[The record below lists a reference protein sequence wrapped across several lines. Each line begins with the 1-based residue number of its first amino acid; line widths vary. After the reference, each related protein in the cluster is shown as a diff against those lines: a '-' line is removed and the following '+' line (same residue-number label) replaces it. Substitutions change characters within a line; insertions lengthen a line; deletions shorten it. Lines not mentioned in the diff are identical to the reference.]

1 MLQIKLIFKTVFF
14 SVFTILFLN
23 SCQNNSKNNW
33 KANVI
38 NSVEGDVAVVG
49 SIDIMNILNK
59 SDIMNSEFLPEEYKG
74 MMNMYVLNTL
84 KSENLGFKIEGNN
97 HVVVVV
103 NETGEFDY
111 VFFMADVLDEKK
123 MSKNLKFLI
132 GGSKE
137 VKDYN
142 YLTTSEGVVI
152 AWDEKNVIGLLQTP
166 KNKKSTN
173 SISILS
179 KLLDSRDDNSIK
191 SSEDLTDF
199 LERKDDINA
208 FVYSDVYSKM
218 TLSLS
223 GMGND
228 KFNSLDF
235 KDRNV
240 VFSGNINNGN
250 ILFESSFDSPNQDNE
265 LRPFMEKPIN
275 SDYLNYLSNNG
286 QLLAFFL
293 ANINIEGIVKSPEL
307 ILQFGQVFKELEKSL
322 KQFDLNL
329 EDISNTITGE
339 MSFSILDLNTN
350 FDASADISDAFG
362 SNDDDF
368 FNDLSEDEFYE
379 FYDNYDNQNSETTPK
394 MLLSLGIKN
403 KNSIVNLFK
412 KFNYEVSENVIV
424 NLDNQISFLLKDKTL
439 FIGSPESL
447 LVLLNENGKL
457 IKYNPIN
464 EIDTPIY
471 GFINTDTMLIPNN
484 FRNQIDDEFGA
495 AYMNLLSEIKYV
507 EFKSTVSSG
516 RLEIVMDNKQENA
529 LKVLVNSILKSFS
542 NNVPIESFI

>member
-250 ILFESSFDSPNQDNE
+250 ILFESSFDSPNQYNE

>member
-152 AWDEKNVIGLLQTP
+152 AWDEKNVIGLLQNP

>member
-152 AWDEKNVIGLLQTP
+152 AWDEKNVIGLLQNP

-307 ILQFGQVFKELEKSL
+307 ILQFGQVFKELEILL

-516 RLEIVMDNKQENA
+516 RLEIVMDNKQDNA

>member
-265 LRPFMEKPIN
+265 LRPLMEKPIN

-307 ILQFGQVFKELEKSL
+307 ILQFGQVFKELEILL

-516 RLEIVMDNKQENA
+516 RLEIVMDNKQDNA

>member
-152 AWDEKNVIGLLQTP
+152 AWDEKNVIGLLQNP

-223 GMGND
+223 GMEND

-275 SDYLNYLSNNG
+275 SNYLNYLSNNG

-516 RLEIVMDNKQENA
+516 RLEIVMDNKQDNA

>member
-152 AWDEKNVIGLLQTP
+152 AWDEKNVIGLLQNP

-516 RLEIVMDNKQENA
+516 RLEIVMDNKQDNA

>member
-275 SDYLNYLSNNG
+275 SNYLNYLSNNG